1 MQKCFLESKFGPFG
15 RRRWRRLRLCRLKFV
30 WEQLF
35 FAAAAQN
42 IQLLVPQPT
51 DKTGPKNYCLVELR
65 EEDSEGQA
73 SSRENLKS
81 IYFTLTRFAAITT
94 RSALQECCLL
104 A

>member
-1 MQKCFLESKFGPFG
+1 
-15 RRRWRRLRLCRLKFV
+15 
-30 WEQLF
+30 LF

-94 RSALQECCLL
+94 RSALQECSLL
-104 A
+104 APLGLSKQC